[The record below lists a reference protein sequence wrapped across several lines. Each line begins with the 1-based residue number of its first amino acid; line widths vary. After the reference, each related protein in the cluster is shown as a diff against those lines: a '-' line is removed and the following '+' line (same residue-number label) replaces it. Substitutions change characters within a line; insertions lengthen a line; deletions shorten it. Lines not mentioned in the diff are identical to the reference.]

1 MPAGPHI
8 PGPVSTLAR
17 WTRLALDGMRRAA
30 ESPALLAHVRRELGL
45 PPGPP
50 PDTPAL
56 LDDIRLQEKK
66 LTEAED
72 AALDDALFEMLNGL
86 GEIRRLAE
94 RLLGAGD
101 LGDKAADTVYAL
113 CTLLAA
119 ETVRAEYPLAHAVLR
134 LLMLGY
140 ERLEEAPRLDPV
152 AIFHRLSGKAERDG
166 LRRFGG
172 DDALAGM
179 AAPALLLILR
189 TLAAKTAPGAADVK
203 ALPPGAIYL
212 SPGEA
217 GGIAF
222 ATGWEPVPP
231 APDAPASVG
240 EVQDLLARAI
250 SASFGGALHVKGKDG
265 PAATV
270 KLAFVISALALDAED
285 GGPGFLFRAGTL
297 IAEGELDLPKPDG
310 SLGKRK
316 LRLKAKEN
324 SAATL
329 LWRTADNTLDPSG
342 DAGPPD
348 VELSVQLDGVP
359 DVPAFR
365 IGTAG
370 KSRLDLRSVAAG
382 GRIGK
387 NGTGLFL
394 KVSDAELVLQPGDAG
409 GLIGDIFGALG
420 AGKLAAKL
428 SAQLLLDAKRG
439 FLVDGAAGL
448 KIRLASGLGAG
459 DAASVAAIRADYI
472 DLELGPGK
480 KGGIGLGIRS
490 AGSFRLGP
498 PALGH
503 FGASLDRFGFD
514 VEFAGKEKGGLKL
527 QPPKGIGV
535 SLDLGLV
542 SGGGYLLLDFDKGEF
557 AGALDLTL
565 CGWIAVKAIVILS
578 TRPPGSTFGEAPPPY
593 AFFAL
598 VYARFP
604 GGLELFLRLTL
615 NAVGGMIGLHH
626 GFDEAALLAA
636 LPSGAMDDVLF
647 PENPVGDAPRIIS
660 TLKTIF
666 PIRRDAMTIGLMAE
680 LGWGSDQLSSVRLG
694 IILPFDNWGGDRRT
708 SLDRIILLGRL
719 AIECFRSLPD
729 PIRFSIKVD
738 VVGVI
743 QFSPPQIRL
752 YGQLRDSRLGP
763 IAIQGSA
770 ALSFGFGDNAHFLIS
785 VGGFHPRYEPKPD
798 WLPAMDRV
806 GATYDIGLVKAW
818 VRGYLAVAAGTLQF
832 GAEFGIRYK
841 FGPISLG
848 ASFGLDALI
857 HTSPC
862 FRFEVAVRG
871 AADISFRGRRLLGVS
886 FEGELSGPGAWRL
899 KGHAEAKILFFTV
912 EVSFDERWGD
922 DPAPQPPVIALAEL
936 RALLER
942 DLTARENWVVALPS
956 GTPTM
961 LTFAEG
967 PASKAGEIVVH
978 PFAAPGFVQRRLPL
992 GVKLQRLGR
1001 APLEGAP
1008 QLGLPTLSLNGAPL
1022 PQAETLMEF
1031 FPVAE
1036 YLDVPENERLTRPG
1050 FQRMAAGVQAAGSGG
1065 FTCAQPVAVTVE
1077 YEEVPLGEA
1086 GSLAVAMVPD
1096 GLAILDLL
1104 ADAAAARG
1112 DLRRAERY
1120 AVPRPDKV
1128 RLKAGDWSVAEAGTL
1143 APRATAAPS
1152 WAAASPAA
1160 LRAMGLVPTDALLV
1174 ETFELGG

>member
-1 MPAGPHI
+1 MPARTDI
-8 PGPVSTLAR
+8 PSPVSALRR

-30 ESPALLAHVRRELGL
+30 ESPALLAHVKREIGL
-45 PPGPP
+45 PATPPP
-50 PDTPAL
+50 PDTGTL

-66 LTEAED
+66 LAEAED

-94 RLLGAGD
+94 RLLGTGD

-119 ETVRAEYPLAHAVLR
+119 ETVRAELPLLHASLR

-152 AIFHRLSGKAERDG
+152 AIFHRLTGKAERDG

-172 DDALAGM
+172 KDALAGIAM
-179 AAPALLLILR
+179 PALLLILR
-189 TLAAKTAPGAADVK
+189 LAAAKTARSPGDVK

-212 SPGEA
+212 SPGET

-231 APDAPASVG
+231 APDAPVAVD
-240 EVQDLLARAI
+240 EVQTLLSRAL
-250 SASFGGALHVKGKDG
+250 SVSFGGALHVKGKDG
-265 PAATV
+265 PADSAETN
-270 KLAFVISALALDAED
+270 FVLSALALDAED

-297 IAEGELDLPKPDG
+297 AVDARFELPKRG
-310 SLGKRK
+310 SSPVAR
-316 LRLKAKEN
+316 RLKVKAKDS

-329 LWRTADNTLDPSG
+329 LWRTTDNTLDVSG
-342 DAGPPD
+342 DAGVPD
-348 VELSVQLDGVP
+348 IEISFQFEGVP

-365 IGTAG
+365 IGTEG
-370 KSRLDLRSVAAG
+370 KSRLDLRSLAAG
-382 GRIGK
+382 WRLGK
-387 NGTGLFL
+387 VGSGLFL
-394 KVSDAELVLQPGDAG
+394 KITDAELVLQPGDAS
-409 GLIGDIFGALG
+409 GLVGEIFGALG
-420 AGKLAAKL
+420 VGKLAAKL

-439 FLVDGAAGL
+439 FLLDGAAGL
-448 KIRLASGLGAG
+448 KLRLASGLDAG
-459 DAASVAAIRADYI
+459 SASSAAAIRADYI

-490 AGSFRLGP
+490 AGGFRLGP

-503 FGASLDRFGFD
+503 FAASLDRFGFD
-514 VEFAGKEKGGLKL
+514 VEFAGREKGGLKM

-535 SLDLGLV
+535 SLDIGLV
-542 SGGGYLLLDFDKGEF
+542 SGGGYLLLDFEKGEF

-578 TRPPGSTFGEAPPPY
+578 TRRPGSTFGEEPPPY

-604 GGLELFLRLTL
+604 GGLEIFLRLTL

-626 GFDEAALLAA
+626 GFDQAALLAA

-647 PENPVGDAPRIIS
+647 PENPVGEAPRIIS

-666 PIRRDAMTIGLMAE
+666 PVRRNAMTLGLMAE
-680 LGWGSDQLSSVRLG
+680 IGWGSDQISSVRLG
-694 IILPFDNWGGDRRT
+694 IILPFDNWSGDRRT

-738 VVGVI
+738 VVGEI
-743 QFSPPQIRL
+743 QFSPAQARL

-770 ALSFGFGDNAHFLIS
+770 ALSLGFGDNAHFLIS
-785 VGGFHPRYEPKPD
+785 VGGFHPRFEPKPE
-798 WLPAMDRV
+798 WLPPMDRV

-818 VRGYLAVAAGTLQF
+818 VRGYFAVAAGTLQF
-832 GAEFGIRYK
+832 GAEFGVRYK

-848 ASFGLDALI
+848 ASFALDALI

-871 AADISFRGRRLLGVS
+871 AADISFRGRRLLGVA
-886 FEGELSGPGAWRL
+886 FEGELSGPGRWRL

-912 EVSFDERWGD
+912 EVSFDESWGD
-922 DPAPQPPVIALAEL
+922 DPAPQPPVITQAQLKAQL
-936 RALLER
+936 QR
-942 DLTARENWVVALPS
+942 DLAARENWVVALPS
-956 GTPTM
+956 STPTM

-967 PASKAGEIVVH
+967 PAPKAGEIVVH
-978 PFAAPGFVQRRLPL
+978 PFATPGFVQRRLPL
-992 GVKLQRLGR
+992 GVQLQRLGR
-1001 APLEGAP
+1001 SPVEGAP
-1008 QLGLPTLSLNGAPL
+1008 RIGLPMLSLNGTPL
-1022 PQAETLMEF
+1022 PEAETLTEF

-1036 YLDVPENERLTRPG
+1036 YFDVPENERLTRPG
-1050 FQRMAAGVQAAGSGG
+1050 FQRMAAGVQTAGSGG
-1065 FTCAQPVAVTVE
+1065 FTCAPPHEVSVE
-1077 YEEVPLGEA
+1077 YEEVPLGEE
-1086 GSLAVAMVPD
+1086 GSLAVAMVPE

-1104 ADAAAARG
+1104 ADSAARG
-1112 DLRRAERY
+1112 DLRRAARF
-1120 AVPRPDKV
+1120 AVPKSEKV
-1128 RLKAGDWSVAEAGTL
+1128 RVKAGDWSMAEAGTL
-1143 APRATAAPS
+1143 APRGTAAPA

-1160 LRAMGLVPTDALLV
+1160 LRAMGAVPAEAFLV
-1174 ETFELGG
+1174 ETFELAG